1 MSYGSYGQGYGD
13 PTVQQ
18 PGSYGYTQ
26 GYGLPLRDE
35 LDQGFELDRIL
46 TFGERGNILVESFT
60 PGATTVESQ
69 VGLNPRGDNRW
80 FGRDRRRPGT
90 WAWSLGVN
98 RQDEVGAYETLAQIQ
113 EAWDNEDIRLT
124 PGAVSTLRYRVAG
137 RTRQIYGRARR
148 CEPAPP
154 DIRRFSGYMAVEVDF
169 ERVDPL
175 HYDDVESTAVLSIVA
190 AESSGLTEASL
201 KDPLTSLVSPS
212 VQRAGQIFVG
222 GTAATWAV
230 VRIKGATGA
239 SNLRVIVDEKWSVGI
254 VGPIASDEVITV
266 DGRPWVR
273 SATSSLGGS
282 ASGRLV
288 PTTRLDAMR
297 LTPGPHEIRIEGLDP
312 TGTATAT
319 VAWRGASKSL

>member
-1 MSYGSYGQGYGD
+1 MAYGSYTAGYGALA
-13 PTVQQ
+13 PAPPPPVI
-18 PGSYGYTQ
+18 P
-26 GYGLPLRDE
+26 RHE
-35 LDQGFELDRIL
+35 LEQGFELDSIL
-46 TFGERGNILVESFT
+46 RFSERGQILVESFT
-60 PGATTVESQ
+60 PGAATVESQ
-69 VGLNPRGDNRW
+69 VGLNPRGDNKW

-113 EAWDNEDIRLT
+113 EAWDPEEIRLT
-124 PGAVSTLRYRVAG
+124 PGAVSTIRYHLAG
-137 RTRQIYGRARR
+137 RTRRIYGRPRR

-154 DIRRFSGYMAVEVDF
+154 DIRRFAGYMAVEVDF

-175 HYDDVESTAVLSIVA
+175 HYDDLEQSAILSIVA
-190 AESSGLTEASL
+190 AQSAGLTEATL
-201 KDPLTSLVSPS
+201 KDPLTSLVSPA
-212 VQRAGQIFVG
+212 VRRVGQIVVG
-222 GTAATWAV
+222 GTADTWATV
-230 VRIKGATGA
+230 HIKGATGA
-239 SNLRVIVDEKWSVGI
+239 SDLKVIVDEKWSVGI
-254 VGPIASDEVITV
+254 IGPIPFDEIITV

-288 PTTRLDAMR
+288 PSTRLEAMR

-319 VAWRGASKSL
+319 VAWRNASKSL